1 LFLGAL
7 IHWNFDFKPLDS
19 SHWPLAISKVNG
31 KSKIKGKSK
40 ATPQSQRQH
49 RKVKINTAK
58 STATAKSKA
67 KSGRSQIWN
76 HSRSFAL
83 IRG

>member
-1 LFLGAL
+1 LAL
-7 IHWNFDFKPLDS
+7 TSAIG
-19 SHWPLAISKVNG
+19 HWPLAISKVNG